1 MKARKDER
9 GRRILKK
16 MRKTKTIRS
25 QHSRFAAG
33 ALQWQ
38 WEVCQ
43 LDLHLWPIFSVLLT
57 PTARG
62 FGLCVLRFPA
72 QAQRYSRASQSQG
85 QDQGSKWGATCFS
98 LPWPHHR
105 AREMKGYVWDKSL
118 SASPWVTD
126 HTKGH
131 QQSLFEALHLLLQ
144 GFALWPCY
152 KSAYNILT
160 PSLPIFYT
168 PIQPHP
174 SPLLHITLK
183 LWNCTGLWNTDKWKW
198 QNNKKL

>member
-9 GRRILKK
+9 GRRILKSR
-16 MRKTKTIRS
+16 RKQKQSDQSTVDLQRVHFSGGKRS
-25 QHSRFAAG
+25 ASLTCISDPRF
-33 ALQWQ
+33 
-38 WEVCQ
+38 V
-43 LDLHLWPIFSVLLT
+43 VLLT
-57 PTARG
+57 LTVRG
-62 FGLCVLRFPA
+62 FGLCVLCFPA
-72 QAQRYSRASQSQG
+72 QAKLCSRASQSQG
-85 QDQGSKWGATCFS
+85 QDQSSEWGATCFS
-98 LPWPHHR
+98 LPWPRCR

-160 PSLPIFYT
+160 PSLPVLYT
-168 PIQPHP
+168 PIQTHP
-174 SPLLHITLK
+174 APLLKITLK
-183 LWNCTGLWNTDKWKW
+183 L
-198 QNNKKL
+198 